1 MQYTITVNQLAYQTH
16 FPDLNLSHAAI
27 VDWFS
32 RFTHSKKVSRL
43 EHKGKTYYWLKYDK
57 ANSELPI
64 LGLSHPDSMRRLV
77 KALCTAQILEAHP
90 DNQKGRSY
98 FAFGDRYD
106 LTHSTDDL
114 VHPGTG
120 SPERSYK
127 NARGGRTKM
136 HEEVVQKCTTDPYI
150 HDHDSKDQK
159 ELGSETQDFSL
170 SESKKL
176 ELPDQNLE
184 ILDLDKNQNSIPDQ
198 QELND
203 RNPEKKE
210 SSAKER
216 KDAPPD
222 FAPQL
227 PENAPLIRGG
237 ALWDINYLNE
247 IWAANK
253 APKWKTSSLMFFS
266 SEIQWGL
273 DQFLLKA
280 GGDRA
285 EAYRL
290 IGISIAEMARDDFYG
305 SRSRMIGE
313 VIGLDASKPCKTYCG
328 HWLGAAIDREEKA
341 LEKAQKPQSVERSA
355 LPLPTTSN
363 NIFSAQIKELFN
375 ERCTEQ

>member
-57 ANSELPI
+57 ANSELPM

-98 FAFGDRYD
+98 FAFGDRYE
-106 LTHSTDDL
+106 LTHSIGLILGNAIAQGSEIDDL

-120 SPERSYK
+120 STERSCK
-127 NARGGRTKM
+127 NVRGGRAKM
-136 HEEVVQKCTTDPYI
+136 YEEVVQKCTTDPYI
-150 HDHDSKDQK
+150 HDHEINDQK

-170 SESKKL
+170 SGNSNF
-176 ELPDQNLE
+176 QNSENLGCQ
-184 ILDLDKNQNSIPDQ
+184 DPNKNQHLIPDQ
-198 QELND
+198 QEKSKGD
-203 RNPEKKE
+203 PEKKE

-216 KDAPPD
+216 KPAPPD
-222 FAPQL
+222 FAPQP
-227 PENAPLIRGG
+227 PENTPLARGG
-237 ALWDINYLNE
+237 ALWDTNYLNE
-247 IWAANK
+247 VWEANRAA
-253 APKWKTSSLMFFS
+253 KWKRSSLMFLS
-266 SEIQWGL
+266 SEILHGL
-273 DQFLLKA
+273 EQFLLKA

-290 IGISIAEMARDDFYG
+290 IGISIAEMAKSEFYVT
-305 SRSRMIGE
+305 RAMMLNTVLAI
-313 VIGLDASKPCKTYCG
+313 DPSKPCAAYCG
-328 HWLGAAIDREEKA
+328 NWLGAAIDREERSQ
-341 LEKAQKPQSVERSA
+341 EKNTPASPAAPVVPNHFA
-355 LPLPTTSN
+355 GWMDT
-363 NIFSAQIKELFN
+363 
-375 ERCTEQ
+375 